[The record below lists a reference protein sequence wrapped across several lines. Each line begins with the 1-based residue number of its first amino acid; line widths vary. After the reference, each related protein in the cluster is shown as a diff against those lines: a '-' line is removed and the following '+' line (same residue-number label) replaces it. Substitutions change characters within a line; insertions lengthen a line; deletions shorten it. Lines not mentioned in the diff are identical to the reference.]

1 MLWNLLTKILV
12 DLLVGLIVELAT
24 AVIMSL
30 FFQGRQGHQVRATVS
45 LA

>member
-12 DLLVGLIVELAT
+12 DLLVGLIVELAM

-30 FFQGRQGHQVRATVS
+30 FFQGRQERQTHSVS

>member
-12 DLLVGLIVELAT
+12 DLLVGLIVELAM

-30 FFQGRQGHQVRATVS
+30 FLQGRQGRPTHSSVS

>member
-12 DLLVGLIVELAT
+12 DLLVGLIVELAM

-30 FFQGRQGHQVRATVS
+30 FFQGCQDHQVRARVS

>member
-12 DLLVGLIVELAT
+12 DLLVGLIVELAM

-30 FFQGRQGHQVRATVS
+30 FSQSRQNRQVHSVG

>member
-1 MLWNLLTKILV
+1 MLWNLLAKILV
-12 DLLVGLIVELAT
+12 DLLVGLIVELAM

-30 FFQGRQGHQVRATVS
+30 FFPDRQDRQKRSVG